1 MATTKKK
8 AAAPKKAAKPEPV
21 QSPRGTQDILP
32 SEQKYWE
39 YVVETGKSVLR
50 GFGFQRIDTPIFEE
64 KNLYVR
70 GVGEETDIVNK
81 EMFELK
87 SRGSGSSYVLRPE
100 ATAALARAYI
110 EHGMRSWPKPVK
122 LFTVGPFFR
131 YERPQKGRW
140 RQHHQFSIEVFG
152 SASPVVDSFILFVLD
167 SLFKDLGLEE
177 YTLHINTLGEPKDR
191 TSYVKAL
198 KEHYRKGRAKTCKT
212 CKERLKTNPL
222 RVLDCK
228 EEKCQQ
234 LANTAPRL
242 LDYLSEESR
251 QHFEQVVSL
260 LDQLEVAYQVTP
272 SLVRGLDYYEHTV
285 FEFVG
290 KAAEGDEPRSFTG
303 GGRYDGLVKSLG
315 GKPTAGVG
323 VALGIERVIDQLKD
337 EGVELT
343 VADKPLLFVAH
354 LGEEAKHHTILLLRR
369 LQQAGIPF
377 AEGLDRDGMQA
388 QLKLADRLGVPWSL
402 IIGHKEVIDKTVIL
416 RSMESGMQEVIPQ
429 ENLEEDLR
437 KRLNLEE

>member
-1 MATTKKK
+1 MATSSKK
-8 AAAPKKAAKPEPV
+8 ATPAKSTKPEPI

-32 SEQKYWE
+32 AEQKYWE
-39 YVVETGKSVLR
+39 YVIETGKSVLR

-64 KNLYVR
+64 KALYVR

-87 SRGSGSSYVLRPE
+87 SRGSGGSYVLRPE
-100 ATAALARAYI
+100 GTAAIARAYI

-122 LFTVGPFFR
+122 LFTVGPYFR

-140 RQHHQFSIEVFG
+140 RQHHQFSVEVLG
-152 SASPVVDSFILFVLD
+152 SASPVVDAFILFVLD
-167 SLFKDLGLEE
+167 SLFKDLGLED
-177 YTLHINTLGEPKDR
+177 YTLQLNTLGEPKDR

-198 KEHYRKGRAKTCKT
+198 KDHYRKGRSKTCKT

-260 LDQLEVAYQVTP
+260 LDQLEVSYQVTP
-272 SLVRGLDYYEHTV
+272 ALVRGLDYYQQTV

-290 KAAEGDEPRSFTG
+290 KAQEGEESRSFTS
-303 GGRYDGLVKSLG
+303 GGRYDGLIKSLG
-315 GKPTAGVG
+315 GKPTAGIGVG
-323 VALGIERVIDQLKD
+323 IGIERVIDQLKD

-354 LGEEAKHHTILLLRR
+354 LGEEAKQHTMRLLRR

-388 QLKLADRLGVPWSL
+388 QLKLADRLNVPWSL

-429 ENLEEDLR
+429 ETLEEDLK
-437 KRLNLEE
+437 KRLNLEDA